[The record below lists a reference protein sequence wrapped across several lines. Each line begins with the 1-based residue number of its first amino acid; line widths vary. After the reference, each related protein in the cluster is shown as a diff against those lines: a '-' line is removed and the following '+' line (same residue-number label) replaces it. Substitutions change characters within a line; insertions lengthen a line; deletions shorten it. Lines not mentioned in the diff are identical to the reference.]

1 MPFPMLI
8 ILMLT
13 SSLSFLNP
21 LHTIEVIQ
29 NLMKTFSDPAF
40 QEDTSML
47 LKQIS
52 QITPEQWMEFI
63 KTVLLSSK

>member
-1 MPFPMLI
+1 MPFPMLL
-8 ILMLT
+8 ILILT

-21 LHTIEVIQ
+21 LNTLEVIRK
-29 NLMKTFSDPAF
+29 LMDTFSDPAF

-52 QITPEQWMEFI
+52 QITPEQWIEFI
-63 KTVLLSSK
+63 KTVLLSSR